1 MVYQTENDAADIE
14 QVQVGRN
21 QRTAN
26 SNDDVERVNV

>member
-14 QVQVGRN
+14 QVQVRRN

-26 SNDDVERVNV
+26 SNDDIERVNV